1 MVTVSVIT
9 PVYNAEDFIRDCVS
23 SVIAQTYTDFEY
35 LLVDDCS
42 TDKSREILISLQN
55 IDARIRLIFLE
66 QNLGPAGARNAAIA
80 EAEGQYLAFLDSDDL
95 WFPKKL
101 EYQLKVIQKEN
112 ASIVFSSYFKFSD
125 SSRGVLKQV
134 DVPRRVTYSMLMK
147 SNYIGCSTAIYDTEK
162 VGKTYMPDIRFRQ
175 DYGLWLK
182 ILKKGHVAIGISRPL
197 VKYRVRK
204 TSVSS
209 NKLRSAV
216 YHWKVLREVTG
227 ISTLKGAYFFLWYA
241 WLAFKKR

>member
-1 MVTVSVIT
+1 MVAVSVIT
-9 PVYNAEDFIRDCVS
+9 PVYNAEDLIRDCVS
-23 SVIAQTYTDFEY
+23 SVTAQTYTDFEH

-42 TDKSREILISLQN
+42 SDNSREILLYLQN
-55 IDARIRLIFLE
+55 IDARIRLIFSE
-66 QNLGPAGARNAAIA
+66 KNLGPAGARNAAIA
-80 EAEGQYLAFLDSDDL
+80 EAKGQYLAFLDSDDL

-101 EYQLKVIQKEN
+101 EYQLKVIQKES
-112 ASIVFSSYFKFSD
+112 ASIVFSSYFKFSE
-125 SSRGVLKQV
+125 SSPEVLRQV
-134 DVPRRVTYSMLMK
+134 DVPREVTYSMLIK

-162 VGKTYMPDIRFRQ
+162 VGKIYMPDIRFRQ

-182 ILKKGHVAIGISRPL
+182 ILKKGHVAIGIPRPL

-209 NKLRSAV
+209 NKLRAAV

-227 ISTLKGAYFFLWYA
+227 ISIFRAAYLFLWYVA
-241 WLAFKKR
+241 LAIKKR